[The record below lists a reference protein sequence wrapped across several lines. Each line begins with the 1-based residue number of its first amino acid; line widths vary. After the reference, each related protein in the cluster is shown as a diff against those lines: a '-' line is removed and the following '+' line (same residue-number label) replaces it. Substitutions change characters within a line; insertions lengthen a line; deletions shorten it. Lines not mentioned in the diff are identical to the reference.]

1 MVTKVQL
8 HLSASVCPAGESF
21 SGKKNKTTTEHVVI
35 GNAGHSPVP
44 IHGICDTN
52 DDIHL
57 VPESANSHRF
67 ADFRPL
73 FDT

>member
-8 HLSASVCPAGESF
+8 HLSASMCPAGVSF
-21 SGKKNKTTTEHVVI
+21 SGKKKKTEHVVI
-35 GNAGHSPVP
+35 GNAGHSPVL
-44 IHGICDTN
+44 IHRICDTN

-57 VPESANSHRF
+57 VPELANLHCF